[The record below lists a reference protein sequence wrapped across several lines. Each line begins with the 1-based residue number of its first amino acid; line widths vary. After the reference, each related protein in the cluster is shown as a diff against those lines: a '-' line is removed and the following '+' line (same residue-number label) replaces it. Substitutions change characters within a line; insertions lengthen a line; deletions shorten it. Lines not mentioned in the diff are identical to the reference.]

1 MVNSQQC
8 KRHCFGKSGSRKG
21 RRHFQE
27 GIRGGTTPRGLE
39 RQGDAGLAVSL
50 QPKEDTM
57 HTVIRVLI
65 AALSLSLAPGTA
77 SAQAKVDPLTIKFAH
92 AGSSTHPYS
101 VGINLLTPILE
112 KNSGGAVK
120 LQVFCCAQL
129 GSERELAEGVRLG
142 TINMTSVAAEGALPA
157 WVPELQAFGLPF
169 IIRDRDHI
177 YKVLDGPVGK
187 ELERKLNAQG
197 FVVLGWWEL
206 GFRNMTSK
214 DKPIRTPDDLKG
226 LKMRVQEAKVW
237 LGLMRALGAIPT
249 PIPFGELYSALQQGV
264 VDGQENPIVTIT
276 SMRFYEVQKQVGLT
290 EHTYTGLP
298 VLASKKWWDT
308 LKPAQRD
315 VIAASVKES
324 VPLQRKAVGG
334 QVDEGIAFL
343 KTQGVTINTV
353 DKAKFMEATKDVPKL
368 TADQVPLE
376 FVQRIRDTK

>member
-1 MVNSQQC
+1 M
-8 KRHCFGKSGSRKG
+8 R
-21 RRHFQE
+21 
-27 GIRGGTTPRGLE
+27 
-39 RQGDAGLAVSL
+39 
-50 QPKEDTM
+50 
-57 HTVIRVLI
+57 TVILALI

-157 WVPELQAFGLPF
+157 WVPELQVFGLPF

-177 YKVLDGPVGK
+177 YKVLDGPIGK
-187 ELERKLNAQG
+187 ELERKLSAQG

-206 GFRNMTSK
+206 GFRNMTTK

-276 SMRFYEVQKQVGLT
+276 SMKFYEVQKQVGLT
-290 EHTYTGLP
+290 EHTYTALP

>member
-1 MVNSQQC
+1 
-8 KRHCFGKSGSRKG
+8 
-21 RRHFQE
+21 
-27 GIRGGTTPRGLE
+27 
-39 RQGDAGLAVSL
+39 
-50 QPKEDTM
+50 M
-57 HTVIRVLI
+57 HTAILVLV
-65 AALSLSLAPGTA
+65 AALSLSLAPATA
-77 SAQAKVDPLTIKFAH
+77 WAQAKVDPLTIKFAH

-112 KNSGGAVK
+112 KNSGGAIK

-157 WVPELQAFGLPF
+157 WVPELQVFGLPF

-187 ELERKLNAQG
+187 ELESKLNAQG

-276 SMRFYEVQKQVGLT
+276 SMKFYEVQKQVGLT
-290 EHTYTGLP
+290 EHTYTALP

-315 VIAASVKES
+315 VIAASVRES

-343 KTQGVTINTV
+343 KTQGVTINAV

>member
-1 MVNSQQC
+1 
-8 KRHCFGKSGSRKG
+8 
-21 RRHFQE
+21 
-27 GIRGGTTPRGLE
+27 
-39 RQGDAGLAVSL
+39 
-50 QPKEDTM
+50 M
-57 HTVIRVLI
+57 HTAILALV
-65 AALSLSLAPGTA
+65 AALSLSLAPATTW
-77 SAQAKVDPLTIKFAH
+77 AQAKVDPLTIKFAH
-92 AGSSTHPYS
+92 AGSLTHPYS
-101 VGINLLTPILE
+101 VGLNLLTPILE

-169 IIRDRDHI
+169 IIRDREHI
-177 YKVLDGPVGK
+177 YKVLDGAVGK
-187 ELERKLNAQG
+187 ELESKLNAQG

-206 GFRNMTSK
+206 GFRNMTTK

-249 PIPFGELYSALQQGV
+249 PIPFGELYNALQQGV

-276 SMRFYEVQKQVGLT
+276 SMKFYEVQKQVGLT
-290 EHTYTGLP
+290 EHTYTALP
-298 VLASKKWWDT
+298 VLVSKKWWDT
-308 LKPAQRD
+308 LKPGQRE

-324 VPLQRKAVGG
+324 VPLQRKAVSG

-343 KTQGVTINTV
+343 KTQGVTINAV
-353 DKAKFMEATKDVPKL
+353 DTAKFMEATKDVPKL

>member
-1 MVNSQQC
+1 
-8 KRHCFGKSGSRKG
+8 
-21 RRHFQE
+21 
-27 GIRGGTTPRGLE
+27 
-39 RQGDAGLAVSL
+39 
-50 QPKEDTM
+50 M
-57 HTVIRVLI
+57 HTAILVLV
-65 AALSLSLAPGTA
+65 AVLSLCAAPGTA
-77 SAQAKVDPLTIKFAH
+77 WAQAKVDPLTIKFAH
-92 AGSSTHPYS
+92 AGSATHPYS
-101 VGINLLTPILE
+101 VGINVLTPILE
-112 KNSGGAVK
+112 KKSGGAVK

-169 IIRDRDHI
+169 IIRDREHI

-187 ELERKLNAQG
+187 ELESKLNAQG

-214 DKPIRTPDDLKG
+214 DRPIRTPEDLKG

-249 PIPFGELYSALQQGV
+249 PIPFGELYNALQQGV

-276 SMRFYEVQKQVGLT
+276 SMKFYEVQKQVGLT
-290 EHTYTGLP
+290 EHTYTALP

-308 LKPAQRD
+308 LKPGQRE

-343 KTQGVTINTV
+343 KTQGVTINAV

>member
-1 MVNSQQC
+1 
-8 KRHCFGKSGSRKG
+8 
-21 RRHFQE
+21 
-27 GIRGGTTPRGLE
+27 
-39 RQGDAGLAVSL
+39 
-50 QPKEDTM
+50 M
-57 HTVIRVLI
+57 HTAILVLV
-65 AALSLSLAPGTA
+65 AVLSLCAAPGTA
-77 SAQAKVDPLTIKFAH
+77 WAQAKVDPLTIKFAH
-92 AGSSTHPYS
+92 AGSATHPYS
-101 VGINLLTPILE
+101 VGINVLTPILE
-112 KNSGGAVK
+112 KKSGGAVK

-169 IIRDRDHI
+169 IIRDREHI

-187 ELERKLNAQG
+187 ELESKLNAQG

-214 DKPIRTPDDLKG
+214 DRPIRTPEDLKG

-249 PIPFGELYSALQQGV
+249 PIPFGELYNALQQGV

-276 SMRFYEVQKQVGLT
+276 SMKFYEVQKQVGLT
-290 EHTYTGLP
+290 EHTYTALP

-308 LKPAQRD
+308 LKPGQRE

-343 KTQGVTINTV
+343 KTQGVTINAV
-353 DKAKFMEATKDVPKL
+353 DKARFMEATKDVPKL

>member
-1 MVNSQQC
+1 
-8 KRHCFGKSGSRKG
+8 
-21 RRHFQE
+21 
-27 GIRGGTTPRGLE
+27 
-39 RQGDAGLAVSL
+39 
-50 QPKEDTM
+50 M
-57 HTVIRVLI
+57 HTVILALI

-157 WVPELQAFGLPF
+157 WVPELQVFGLPF

-177 YKVLDGPVGK
+177 YKVLDGPIGK
-187 ELERKLNAQG
+187 ELERKLSAQG

-206 GFRNMTSK
+206 GFRNMTTK

-264 VDGQENPIVTIT
+264 VDGQENPIVTVT
-276 SMRFYEVQKQVGLT
+276 SMKFYEVQKQVGLT
-290 EHTYTGLP
+290 EHTYTALP
-298 VLASKKWWDT
+298 VLASKKWWDA

>member
-1 MVNSQQC
+1 
-8 KRHCFGKSGSRKG
+8 
-21 RRHFQE
+21 
-27 GIRGGTTPRGLE
+27 
-39 RQGDAGLAVSL
+39 
-50 QPKEDTM
+50 M

-187 ELERKLNAQG
+187 ELESKLNAQG

-290 EHTYTGLP
+290 EHTYTALP

>member
-1 MVNSQQC
+1 M
-8 KRHCFGKSGSRKG
+8 R
-21 RRHFQE
+21 
-27 GIRGGTTPRGLE
+27 
-39 RQGDAGLAVSL
+39 
-50 QPKEDTM
+50 
-57 HTVIRVLI
+57 TVILALI

-157 WVPELQAFGLPF
+157 WVPELQVFGLPF

-187 ELERKLNAQG
+187 ELESKLSAQG

-206 GFRNMTSK
+206 GFRNMTTK

-264 VDGQENPIVTIT
+264 VDGQENPIVTVT
-276 SMRFYEVQKQVGLT
+276 SMKFYEVQKQVGLT
-290 EHTYTGLP
+290 EHTYTALP
-298 VLASKKWWDT
+298 VLASKKWWDA

>member
-1 MVNSQQC
+1 
-8 KRHCFGKSGSRKG
+8 
-21 RRHFQE
+21 
-27 GIRGGTTPRGLE
+27 
-39 RQGDAGLAVSL
+39 
-50 QPKEDTM
+50 M
-57 HTVIRVLI
+57 HTVILALI

-157 WVPELQAFGLPF
+157 WVPELQVFGLPF

-177 YKVLDGPVGK
+177 YKVLDGPIGK
-187 ELERKLNAQG
+187 ELERKLSAQG

-206 GFRNMTSK
+206 GFRNMTTK

-264 VDGQENPIVTIT
+264 VDGQENPIVTVT
-276 SMRFYEVQKQVGLT
+276 SMKFYEVQKQVGLT
-290 EHTYTGLP
+290 EHTYTALP

>member
-1 MVNSQQC
+1 
-8 KRHCFGKSGSRKG
+8 
-21 RRHFQE
+21 
-27 GIRGGTTPRGLE
+27 
-39 RQGDAGLAVSL
+39 
-50 QPKEDTM
+50 M
-57 HTVIRVLI
+57 HTAILVLV
-65 AALSLSLAPGTA
+65 AVLSLCVAPGTA
-77 SAQAKVDPLTIKFAH
+77 WAQAKVDPLTIKFAH

-112 KNSGGAVK
+112 KKSSGAVK

-169 IIRDRDHI
+169 IIRDREHI

-187 ELERKLNAQG
+187 ELESKLNAQG

-214 DKPIRTPDDLKG
+214 DRPIRTPEDLKG

-249 PIPFGELYSALQQGV
+249 PIPFGELYNALQQGV

-276 SMRFYEVQKQVGLT
+276 SMKFYEVQKQVGLT
-290 EHTYTGLP
+290 EHTYTALP

-308 LKPAQRD
+308 LKPGQRE

-343 KTQGVTINTV
+343 KTQGVTINAV
-353 DKAKFMEATKDVPKL
+353 DKARFMEATKDVPKL

>member
-1 MVNSQQC
+1 
-8 KRHCFGKSGSRKG
+8 
-21 RRHFQE
+21 
-27 GIRGGTTPRGLE
+27 
-39 RQGDAGLAVSL
+39 
-50 QPKEDTM
+50 M
-57 HTVIRVLI
+57 HTAILVLV
-65 AALSLSLAPGTA
+65 AALSLSLAPATA
-77 SAQAKVDPLTIKFAH
+77 WAQAKVDPLTIKFAH
-92 AGSSTHPYS
+92 AGSLTHPYS
-101 VGINLLTPILE
+101 VGLNLLTPILE
-112 KNSGGAVK
+112 KNSGGAIK

-142 TINMTSVAAEGALPA
+142 TINMTSVAAEGALPS

-177 YKVLDGPVGK
+177 YKVLDGAVGK

-249 PIPFGELYSALQQGV
+249 PIPFGELYNALQQGV
-264 VDGQENPIVTIT
+264 VDGQENPIVTVT
-276 SMRFYEVQKQVGLT
+276 SMKFYEVQKQIGLT
-290 EHTYTGLP
+290 EHTYTALP

-315 VIAASVKES
+315 IITASVKES
-324 VPLQRKAVGG
+324 VPLQRKTVGG

-376 FVQRIRDTK
+376 FVQRIRDVK